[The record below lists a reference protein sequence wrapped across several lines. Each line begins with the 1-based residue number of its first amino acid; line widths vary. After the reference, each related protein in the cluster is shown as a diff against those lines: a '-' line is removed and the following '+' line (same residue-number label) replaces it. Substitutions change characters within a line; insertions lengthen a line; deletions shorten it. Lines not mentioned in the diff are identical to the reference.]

1 MTERQ
6 QRMIEGY
13 LPNPRDPELDAFEYY
28 ILDDN
33 NRVQKVY
40 ISDIMPG
47 ESLYGETTYGVRY
60 SATGNRFQGFPGW
73 GKVRKY
79 QLYDNK
85 QDCKDSTHSCYDGW
99 EELRELQMKE
109 AAQETEE

>member
-1 MTERQ
+1 MTPSSIIFWTITTASRRSIYQ
-6 QRMIEGY
+6 TSCR
-13 LPNPRDPELDAFEYY
+13 
-28 ILDDN
+28 
-33 NRVQKVY
+33 
-40 ISDIMPG
+40 G